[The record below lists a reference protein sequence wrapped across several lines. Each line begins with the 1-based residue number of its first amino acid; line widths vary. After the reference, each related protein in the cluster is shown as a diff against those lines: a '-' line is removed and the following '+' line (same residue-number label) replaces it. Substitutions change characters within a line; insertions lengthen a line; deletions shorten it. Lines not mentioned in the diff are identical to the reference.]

1 MNAPN
6 STPESSAGVPIR
18 LTQYRHGAGCG
29 CKISPKVLDV
39 ILAGSGA
46 QHLDP
51 RLWVSTTTTPCTPT
65 SGKAVPRAL
74 SLKARAAK
82 SWPIGASV
90 VPALPRSKSSANAL
104 LKSGYNL
111 RLRHTGEV
119 AEWSNVPDSKS
130 GVVAISPWVRIP
142 PSPPVSKQTSALL
155 GAFLFLS
162 TILSTNSHGHWIGF
176 GWIESDEHF
185 EPRCRRQCT
194 EHRSHRLY
202 RQQSNVARLFAE
214 PAFFADSA
222 EKAICL
228 INETGKSH
236 FRMALL
242 HKPEASRDNP
252 SPRRSYAT
260 AGTGTVAGRPSCV
273 KRLSKATRT
282 CSSVTWRS
290 NVRAITR
297 SPKRLKQCILVST
310 RLLR

>member
-1 MNAPN
+1 MTSPN
-6 STPESSAGVPIR
+6 STPESSVGVPIR
-18 LTQYRHGAGCG
+18 LTQYSHGAGCG

-130 GVVAISPWVRIP
+130 GVVATLPWVRIP
-142 PSPPVSKQTSALL
+142 PSPPVSKQTSALR

-176 GWIESDEHF
+176 GWIGF
-185 EPRCRRQCT
+185 
-194 EHRSHRLY
+194 
-202 RQQSNVARLFAE
+202 VA
-214 PAFFADSA
+214 
-222 EKAICL
+222 
-228 INETGKSH
+228 
-236 FRMALL
+236 
-242 HKPEASRDNP
+242 
-252 SPRRSYAT
+252 
-260 AGTGTVAGRPSCV
+260 
-273 KRLSKATRT
+273 
-282 CSSVTWRS
+282 
-290 NVRAITR
+290 
-297 SPKRLKQCILVST
+297 
-310 RLLR
+310 